1 MRVQSGAVEL
11 LRCWRGRWAETS
23 VVLIVGLV
31 LVAFAAGAVA
41 LVQGYSAPAD
51 LAWLLQR

>member
-1 MRVQSGAVEL
+1 MQSGAVEL

-41 LVQGYSAPAD
+41 LVQDYSAPAA
-51 LAWLLQR
+51 LASLLQR

>member
-1 MRVQSGAVEL
+1 MQSGAVEL
-11 LRCWRGRWAETS
+11 LLCWRGRWAETS

-41 LVQGYSAPAD
+41 LVQDYSAPAALD
-51 LAWLLQR
+51 SVLQQ